1 MMTENQ
7 PPQEQVPP
15 PPPPQQYQY
24 PPPPWWV
31 KQPRPSLF
39 RRIARFFFVAVFI
52 LSILMNIHLGMLL
65 GGRMGRL
72 STRVVTSGDPKQQV
86 AVFEISGMIDDRL
99 AETFGLFYET
109 VRDTDAIKAVVLRV
123 DSGGGGIGA
132 SDRIHGLVVKIK
144 NDLNKPVVVT
154 MGSAAASGGYYVSAP
169 ADSIF
174 AEPATITG
182 SIGVIAMWPVI
193 NGLLDKIGVDV
204 ITMRSTDSQEWKA
217 RHFNAVEPP
226 SEKVLADITKILDS
240 FQARFESIVREGRG
254 SRLNVNGE
262 APKGGQ
268 SPLNGQ
274 VFLADEA
281 LKLGL
286 IDKIGYAGDAYALAA
301 QLANLS
307 RPQVTR
313 YSRQAGLR
321 DLFASEASAGLN
333 LKALDPMASPRIM
346 MLWRAQ

>member
-1 MMTENQ
+1 MSYRGWLIVGLAAWLWVGVGAAMADPASEPTANEAVVDAETQ
-7 PPQEQVPP
+7 AAESVTTTRPAGRARGRSAAPSSPQ
-15 PPPPQQYQY
+15 
-24 PPPPWWV
+24 
-31 KQPRPSLF
+31 
-39 RRIARFFFVAVFI
+39 I
-52 LSILMNIHLGMLL
+52 
-65 GGRMGRL
+65 
-72 STRVVTSGDPKQQV
+72 
-86 AVFEISGMIDDRL
+86 AVFEMRGQIPEKPSSFGWSFDFEAARSLHDWLTRLDKAAKDDR
-99 AETFGLFYET
+99 
-109 VRDTDAIKAVVLRV
+109 VKAVVLLF
-123 DSGGGGIGA
+123 DDPAIGWGQMQELRAACQRLRNAQKDVYCYIEEA
-132 SDRIHGLVVKIK
+132 SAGTYL
-144 NDLNKPVVVT
+144 LAT
-154 MGSAAASGGYYVSAP
+154 AASRICMAP
-169 ADSIF
+169 AGGLNVAGLHTES
-174 AEPATITG
+174 
-182 SIGVIAMWPVI
+182 VYLK
-193 NGLLDKIGVDV
+193 GLLDKIGVDV